1 MPSSSEEFKEWI
13 DLVNNQL
20 QIFDSKEEV
29 LFLGGTRYYVPVDA
43 YFTGKKY
50 APLVGKSLGGG
61 KAYLHKSVI
70 EHHRKKN
77 KNHYFLINQNLK
89 EIKFMKTLKQKSIE
103 IAINYFNTYALLYF
117 LVGILATLVTVWF
130 KPLDLGIIAIPP
142 SSWVIGFSFLLI
154 TLIAEKYGNQVASK
168 MIWILLALTSIIC
181 FILGYSQMLVLAS
194 GVAFV
199 AGQFATKS
207 LYNFTKHSLISSMIG
222 SMIDAIIWI
231 LLGLSPIGIGSVPW
245 DMFIFAVAG
254 QVIIQFIM
262 QWLANLLH
270 EIIQDK

>member
-1 MPSSSEEFKEWI
+1 
-13 DLVNNQL
+13 
-20 QIFDSKEEV
+20 
-29 LFLGGTRYYVPVDA
+29 
-43 YFTGKKY
+43 
-50 APLVGKSLGGG
+50 
-61 KAYLHKSVI
+61 
-70 EHHRKKN
+70 
-77 KNHYFLINQNLK
+77 
-89 EIKFMKTLKQKSIE
+89 MKTRKQKSIE

-117 LVGILATLVTVWF
+117 IVGILATLVTVRF

-142 SSWVIGFSFLLI
+142 SSWVMGFSFLLI

-181 FILGYSQMLVLAS
+181 FILGYSQMLVVAS

-231 LLGLSPIGIGSVPW
+231 FLGLSPIGIGSVSW
-245 DMFIFAVAG
+245 DRFIFAVAG
-254 QVIIQFIM
+254 QVIVQFIM
-262 QWLANLLH
+262 QWIANLIHDRWLN
-270 EIIQDK
+270 

>member
-1 MPSSSEEFKEWI
+1 
-13 DLVNNQL
+13 
-20 QIFDSKEEV
+20 
-29 LFLGGTRYYVPVDA
+29 
-43 YFTGKKY
+43 
-50 APLVGKSLGGG
+50 
-61 KAYLHKSVI
+61 
-70 EHHRKKN
+70 
-77 KNHYFLINQNLK
+77 
-89 EIKFMKTLKQKSIE
+89 MKTRKQKSIE
-103 IAINYFNTYALLYF
+103 IARNYFNTYALLYF

-142 SSWVIGFSFLLI
+142 SSWVTGFSFLLI

-181 FILGYSQMLVLAS
+181 FILGYSQMLVVAS

-231 LLGLSPIGIGSVPW
+231 FLGLSPIGIGSVPW

-270 EIIQDK
+270 EIIQDR